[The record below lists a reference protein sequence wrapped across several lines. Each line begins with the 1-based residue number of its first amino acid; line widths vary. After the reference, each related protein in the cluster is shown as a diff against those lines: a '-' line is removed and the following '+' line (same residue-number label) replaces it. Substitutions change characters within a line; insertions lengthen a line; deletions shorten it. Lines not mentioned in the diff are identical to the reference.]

1 MNKSKITA
9 YTALATIMSASAA
22 HADLSIAGFHKGV
35 LSSGDNTTGMSNTF
49 TTSSVYVTYG
59 STLDNGMGLS
69 ANYSI
74 TGASMGFSA
83 SIDTGMG
90 SVAFGTV
97 HKSAVDA
104 FDSMPAGATE
114 ITSNTG
120 LGSYVDGD
128 AAEGN
133 GIRYTSP
140 SMNGWTVGY
149 SIGENTCSTATTTIA
164 TLPALDGNALAA
176 SELAVTSTD
185 ATTCN
190 DDRMSSFAVKGSL
203 AGVALAA
210 GSVDDIDGKDDSFFT
225 VGYSVAGVSLGYGR
239 YDDDDGS
246 EATVIGLST
255 SMAGLSLGYTYEE
268 NDAATDT
275 DLSRYNISKD
285 LGGMAVTLQYTDTDD
300 GTAVDNH
307 QWALTYAI
315 GF

>member
-35 LSSGDNTTGMSNTF
+35 LSSGDNTTGMSNTA

-59 STLDNGMGLS
+59 STLDNGMGVS

-74 TGASMGFSA
+74 TDASMGFSA

-90 SVAFGTV
+90 SLAFGTV

-120 LGSYVDGD
+120 LGSYADGD

-149 SIGENTCSTATTTIA
+149 SMGENKCS
-164 TLPALDGNALAA
+164 
-176 SELAVTSTD
+176 SVVTYGATD
-185 ATTCN
+185 ADNTTAKTCN
-190 DDRMSSFAVKGSL
+190 DDRMASFAVKGSI
-203 AGVALAA
+203 AGVAVAA

-239 YDDDDGS
+239 YDDDNGS
-246 EATVIGLST
+246 EATVVGLST

-275 DLSRYNISKD
+275 DLSRYNVSKD

-300 GTAVDNH
+300 GSAVDNH